1 MLKARLLTA
10 LVLVLLVV
18 PALVLLP
25 SVGVALLLLAM
36 VGVAGFEWQRLSG
49 CRSRTAAWVY
59 PLALVGLSLATMPL
73 ALSTANHWWLPVSAS
88 IWWLG
93 ITAFLIRYRSLL
105 PGSPGRS
112 LGLIMGVITIVPSWF
127 ALVHIHAAFGPLYL
141 LFTFALVW
149 VADSGAYFAGK
160 NFGRTKLAPA
170 ISPGK
175 TIEGVVG
182 GAALVFVYGT
192 LAGWF
197 FAGSVAAGLALGVIS
212 VGVGLLSISGDLLV
226 SLFKRQQ
233 GMKDS
238 GRILPGHG
246 GILDRVDSLLAAA
259 PVMLLGLEW
268 LVVSGWQ

>member
-25 SVGVALLLLAM
+25 SVGVAMLLLAM
-36 VGVAGFEWQRLSG
+36 AGVGGFEWQRLSG
-49 CRSRTAAWVY
+49 CKSGMAAWVY
-59 PLALVGLSLATMPL
+59 PLVIVGLCLATMPF
-73 ALSTANHWWLPVSAS
+73 ALSAGADWWLPVGATL
-88 IWWLG
+88 WWVG
-93 ITAFLIRYRSLL
+93 VTAYLIRYRSLRPRAL
-105 PGSPGRS
+105 GRC
-112 LGLIMGVITIVPSWF
+112 LGLITGVITIVPSWY
-127 ALVHIHAAFGPLYL
+127 ALVHIHAAFGSLYL

-182 GAALVFVYGT
+182 GAALVLVYGT

-197 FAGSVAAGLALGVIS
+197 FAGSVAAGLALGAVS

-268 LVVSGWQ
+268 LVASGW